1 MHVDLMAVRS
11 SWSSGARTSDP
22 ATTVTTVG
30 AMMRSVRRIGA
41 VAAVA
46 MTSILAASPSVA
58 SSVTTTGTATT
69 APMPRT
75 ISATSPCPSG
85 PVTIPATHV
94 PSSGLVE
101 VDLDTHRRFDPIRVL
116 PLDNPLATTIAG
128 GFVYVSYMP
137 PDPKAGFQVAR
148 INPKTGAVVR
158 SAWFPGDYYNQ
169 PPVVAYGSVWVV
181 TGLCRFQV
189 VRMNQATLAVTMRI
203 PLPQDLNN
211 SYLFPIDGA
220 LWLASNVSASLAR
233 LNPRTGHISTVLLPE
248 MVPNSQVFGFASD
261 PKSGLLYISVVNQ
274 NAAHS
279 QATER
284 FDPITG
290 SFLVVPPPPG
300 WVYNLFGVAGDI
312 LWVSEGPG
320 NMSHFAPFSATS
332 LAPLACART
341 QTCMLSGING
351 NVVALVEDGI
361 LAFEE
366 AHSPDSGTG
375 YWRLDC
381 IVGPSVSTVARLQLP
396 SDAASFGAPTSPP
409 PLLALG
415 DGYLATFARVGT
427 DGGSGVAIF
436 PLDPRC
442 AP

>member
-1 MHVDLMAVRS
+1 
-11 SWSSGARTSDP
+11 
-22 ATTVTTVG
+22 
-30 AMMRSVRRIGA
+30 MMRRLVV

-46 MTSILAASPSVA
+46 ITLMLAASPSVA
-58 SSVTTTGTATT
+58 SSRVATTVTTTTP
-69 APMPRT
+69 PMPRT
-75 ISATSPCPSG
+75 VSATSPCPSG

-94 PSSGLVE
+94 PASGLVE

-116 PLDNPLATTIAG
+116 PLDNPLATSIAG

-137 PDPKAGFQVAR
+137 PGPKAGFRVAR

-181 TGLCRFQV
+181 TGLCKFQV
-189 VRMNQATLAVTMRI
+189 VRMNQTTLAVTMRT

-211 SYLFPIDGA
+211 SYLFPVDGA
-220 LWLASNVSASLAR
+220 FWLASNVSASLAR
-233 LNPRTGHISTVLLPE
+233 LNPRTGHISRVLAPE
-248 MVPNSQVFGFASD
+248 LVPNSQVFGLASD
-261 PKSGLLYISVVNQ
+261 PKSGLLYVSVINQ
-274 NAAHS
+274 NVAHS

-284 FDPITG
+284 FDPISG
-290 SFLVVPPPPG
+290 SFLVVPPPLG
-300 WVYNLFGVAGDI
+300 WVYSLFGVAGGV

-320 NMSHFAPFSATS
+320 NMSHFAPFSATT
-332 LAPLACART
+332 LTPLACART
-341 QTCMLSGING
+341 ETCTLSGFNG
-351 NVVALVEDGI
+351 NVVAVVEDGM

-375 YWRLDC
+375 YWRLEC
-381 IVGPSVSTVARLQLP
+381 IAGPSVSTVATLQLP
-396 SDAASFGAPTSPP
+396 SDSASFGAPTSPP

-415 DGYLATFARVGT
+415 DGYLVTFATVGT
-427 DGGSGVAIF
+427 NGGSGVAIF

-442 AP
+442 VP

>member
-1 MHVDLMAVRS
+1 MRKSIGVRS
-11 SWSSGARTSDP
+11 GGF
-22 ATTVTTVG
+22 VVL
-30 AMMRSVRRIGA
+30 
-41 VAAVA
+41 AAVA
-46 MTSILAASPSVA
+46 LTLMLVVSPSVA
-58 SSVTTTGTATT
+58 SSRVKTTGTTT
-69 APMPRT
+69 TPPTPRT
-75 ISATSPCPSG
+75 VSATSPCPSG

-189 VRMNQATLAVTMRI
+189 VRMNQATLAVTMTT

-220 LWLASNVSASLAR
+220 LWLAGDVSASLAR
-233 LNPRTGHISTVLLPE
+233 LNARTGHISTVLLPE
-248 MVPNSQVFGFASD
+248 MVPNSRVFGLASD
-261 PKSGLLYISVVNQ
+261 PKSGLLYISVINQ
-274 NAAHS
+274 NAFDS
-279 QATER
+279 QVTER
-284 FDPITG
+284 FDPATD
-290 SFLVVPPPPG
+290 SFYVVPPPPG
-300 WVYNLFGVAGDI
+300 ALYRVLGVVGGVLWDI
-312 LWVSEGPG
+312 AGPG
-320 NMSHFAPFSATS
+320 MMTDFAAFSARS
-332 LAPLACART
+332 LTPLPCTESETCA
-341 QTCMLSGING
+341 LAGANG
-351 NVVALVEDGI
+351 TVDGTIEDGVF
-361 LAFEE
+361 AFEQ
-366 AHSPDSGTG
+366 AGGGLRPGD
-375 YWRLDC
+375 YRLDC
-381 IVGPSVSTVARLQLP
+381 IAGPRPSTVARLQLP
-396 SDAASFGAPTSPP
+396 SDPRSNRSPF
-409 PLLALG
+409 LALG
-415 DGYLATFARVGT
+415 DGYLATLARVGT
-427 DGGSGVAIF
+427 SGGSGVAIF